1 MKRRLNLSKRTYQI
15 ALAGIA
21 TGLILLFLWL
31 KVIVRYGSLSF
42 YILCSA
48 VLMVPLSKRYY
59 ISAIFSYVASSLL
72 AFAVLGDILSVIGF
86 VAYFGPMTIAS
97 VAMAEKNLKLYITM
111 PIKIIYI
118 NAALAVFYF
127 VTNTIFIAWDK
138 LSFEIPYVFIA
149 LIGTVALLVLDLVML
164 LIYSKLKPALK
175 NALGGPNEPKREKEK
190 DNIFPDEETVSKKD
204 TINNEEKP
212 DNKDK

>member
-175 NALGGPNEPKREKEK
+175 NALGGPNEPKREKET